1 MHVEVIYALPRS
13 QHIVELELPVGSSV
27 MDAIEAS
34 GLMEEFKLP
43 WDDTDAPH
51 VGIFGCKVS
60 PETCLNE
67 GDRVEIYRSLRMS
80 PVEARRLRA
89 RTLAD
94 KGNKAP
100 PATA

>member
-13 QHIVELELPVGSSV
+13 QRIVELELPVESSV

-43 WDDTDAPH
+43 WDDTEARH
-51 VGIFGCKVS
+51 VGIFGRKVS
-60 PETCLNE
+60 LETCLNE
-67 GDRVEIYRSLRMS
+67 GDRVEIYRPLHMS
-80 PVEARRLRA
+80 PAEARRLRA
-89 RTLAD
+89 RTLAE